1 MLNGTSPQPDQDVRP
16 SGDAAE
22 AGLAAF
28 AVPDRAAHLLD
39 EAIAGIARGIE
50 VLTVVPLGGDRA
62 AALEAFAGAGSAGA
76 PHSLIVACDIPQ
88 TAADPR
94 RAGRLAGRLAEVHR
108 NTRARMLRHVP
119 ADAAFEV
126 VRRCATGPAVLDLLD
141 ALGDPP
147 RTAAVREGVR
157 EFAAA
162 CAMPFPVIRMLG
174 TEQPGFRARVALVDH
189 PVHGRSVCKIFRPGA
204 AAFFERERH
213 ARIALADQP
222 VVPQLLEHGPN
233 WLLTPEYHDTR
244 AHLARAL
251 PGVAGMHQLRPDAAR
266 ELARFAA
273 ALHERGLF
281 MLDLSPQ
288 NVVSDPVAGLKVL
301 DLEFVIPYADYPVP
315 APPASASWSVRGI
328 PAELRT
334 IDVPQ
339 LALTRKVGN
348 SVFHPAVAGLPVER
362 LLGSSRRGDGTRRV
376 ATQWG
381 WYATL
386 ATAGRLHAAVARRG
400 RL

>member
-1 MLNGTSPQPDQDVRP
+1 MLNGISPQPDQDVRP

-50 VLTVVPLGGDRA
+50 VLAVVPLGGERA
-62 AALEAFAGAGSAGA
+62 LALEAFAGAGSAGT
-76 PHSLIVACDIPQ
+76 PHSLIVACDIPE

-94 RAGRLAGRLAEVHR
+94 RGGRLAEVHR
-108 NTRARMLRHVP
+108 HTRARMLRHVP
-119 ADAAFEV
+119 ADAEFEV

-141 ALGDPP
+141 ALGDPTL
-147 RTAAVREGVR
+147 TAAVREGVR
-157 EFAAA
+157 AFAAS

-204 AAFFERERH
+204 MAFFARELH
-213 ARIALADQP
+213 ARTALADQP
-222 VVPQLLEHGPN
+222 VVPELLDHGSN

-244 AHLARAL
+244 THLARAL
-251 PGVAGMHQLRPDAAR
+251 PGVAGMHQLRRDAAR

-273 ALHERGLF
+273 VLHDRGLF
-281 MLDLSPQ
+281 VLDLSPQ

-362 LLGSSRRGDGTRRV
+362 LLEPSRRGDGARRA

-386 ATAGRLHAAVARRG
+386 ATAGRLHAVVARRG

>member
-1 MLNGTSPQPDQDVRP
+1 MLMGTSPQPDQDGRP
-16 SGDAAE
+16 GVDAAE

-50 VLTVVPLGGDRA
+50 VLAVVPLDGRRA
-62 AALEAFAGAGSAGA
+62 AALEAFAGAGSAGT
-76 PHSLIVACDIPQ
+76 PHSLIVACDFLH
-88 TAADPR
+88 TADDPR
-94 RAGRLAGRLAEVHR
+94 RGGRLAEVHR
-108 NTRARMLRHVP
+108 HTRARMLRHVP

-126 VRRCATGPAVLDLLD
+126 VRRCATGPAVLGLLD
-141 ALGDPP
+141 ALGDPLSA
-147 RTAAVREGVR
+147 AAVRDGVR

-174 TEQPGFRARVALVDH
+174 TGQPGFRSRVALVDH
-189 PVHGRSVCKIFRPGA
+189 PVHGRTVCKIFRPGA
-204 AAFFERERH
+204 TAFFERERH

-222 VVPQLLEHGPN
+222 VVPELLQHGPN

-273 ALHERGLF
+273 VLHDRGLF
-281 MLDLSPQ
+281 VLDLSPQ

-315 APPASASWSVRGI
+315 APPAAASWSVRGV

-362 LLGSSRRGDGTRRV
+362 LLGSPRRGDGTRRA

-386 ATAGRLHAAVARRG
+386 ATAGRLHAAAARRG